1 MVIDMIDEKAIRNK
15 IKSIE
20 NELEYLKIGYDTLTN
35 EIKQLKVEQW
45 RDHLLLEEICKIL
58 GI

>member
-1 MVIDMIDEKAIRNK
+1 MIDEKAIRNK